1 MNMLANFLVKIKN
14 QRIPLLIQTAESD
27 GQQRSMWMETAAVV
41 LAAISVAVRYLYL
54 TDSLERLSVRGF
66 LKVNR
71 LAGPS
76 ILSCAFVGQDLTQ
89 QSGQR
94 LYFNPPFSSSYVSI

>member
-1 MNMLANFLVKIKN
+1 MNMLANSLVKIKN

-27 GQQRSMWMETAAVV
+27 GQQRSIWMETAAVV

-54 TDSLERLSVRGF
+54 TDSVERLSVRGF
-66 LKVNR
+66 LKVDR
-71 LAGPS
+71 SVEPS

-94 LYFNPPFSSSYVSI
+94 LYFNTPFSSSYVSI